1 MQEIGINT
9 NNEYGSDFF
18 EICDN
23 IKKAVLN
30 KL

>member
-23 IKKAVLN
+23 IKKSGFE
-30 KL
+30 